1 MVCNLNYIPNHLHTN
16 DKPLIEQF
24 YIGEK
29 LFYRCKPENLKKP
42 YDNIS
47 LYDISHNRDF
57 NDNKTFTENDVFYNI
72 IEDDVREKYEN
83 FNFNSFYIK
92 NLSEGH
98 HTYIKQFVFED
109 LTASITLKHSPVP
122 CMYPHSVLEICIG
135 NVVINNENYKIELGK
150 KNQKFSTLRSL
161 IRQELTSLIQTG
173 FIDDSIQIEEITE
186 L

>member
-1 MVCNLNYIPNHLHTN
+1 MVCNLNYIPDHLHTN

-29 LFYRCKPENLKKP
+29 LFYRCRPDNLKKP

-57 NDNKTFTENDVFYNI
+57 NDDQTFTENDVFYNI
-72 IEDDVREKYEN
+72 IEDDAREKYDDLN
-83 FNFNSFYIK
+83 FASFYIK
-92 NLSEGH
+92 TLSQGNQ
-98 HTYIKQFVFED
+98 TYIKHFTLED
-109 LTASITLKHSPVP
+109 LTAKITLKHAPAP
-122 CMYPHSVLEICIG
+122 CMYPHSVLEISVDD
-135 NVVINNENYKIELGK
+135 VVINSENYKTELGK
-150 KNQKFSTLRSL
+150 KNQKFSALRSL

-173 FIDDSIQIEEITE
+173 FIDDSIEVEEITE